1 MFCMSTGRWRCGGA
15 GGFRRKYWGGSHEEK
30 LGMQAIGNAAP
41 DLPPVPGRHGAV
53 SRDYECKRHGTLS
66 HRSARWGVL
75 GLVGDRHRSAEFV
88 EFLQQADEHYPA
100 GRAFA
105 RCRIIIPLTSGKH
118 GLIGR
123 GAQPI

>member
-1 MFCMSTGRWRCGGA
+1 MAGPGASGGSI
-15 GGFRRKYWGGSHEEK
+15 GGVSHEEK